1 MKIARNVSFAFNQ
14 FKIRVSEGSTSNV
27 LPGNF
32 VSKKVTKRAKTI
44 LFLEKRDNRK
54 KGSKEAFRTTKKKVA
69 AAKIV
74 KTQQQLEQKHAEQSI
89 AKKLRIQR

>member
-1 MKIARNVSFAFNQ
+1 MTT
-14 FKIRVSEGSTSNV
+14 E
-27 LPGNF
+27 
-32 VSKKVTKRAKTI
+32 
-44 LFLEKRDNRK
+44 K